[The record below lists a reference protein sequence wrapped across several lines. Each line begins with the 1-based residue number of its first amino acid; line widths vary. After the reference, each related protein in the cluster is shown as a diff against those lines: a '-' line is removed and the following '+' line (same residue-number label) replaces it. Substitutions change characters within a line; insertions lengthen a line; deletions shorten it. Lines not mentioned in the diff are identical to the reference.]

1 MRKIRDYKVKGE
13 DEMTTI
19 LSLKGVVDI
28 VIAGALYVLSLSV
41 KYYYMEISL
50 LLLLIVLF
58 IIDQKT
64 EKRIVANI
72 FGNLLI
78 IFFLYPV
85 PYISDSLLFNI
96 GIVIMSLFWII
107 IFNRYFKLDEE
118 ERLPLLEVLFKRRK
132 SFETI
137 GILISLGFLK
147 LIFDLQIMDANITIS
162 KEVLSNLYSINFQLF
177 GIILTGVIMIAVFVA
192 EGHGDIVQGKEQ
204 RKKKVLAQ
212 SIKGVLLFAIPII
225 FLSVLGIISNMNLY
239 IGQDMSS
246 FQNTIVTW
254 IFSVTV
260 LLSIFCIL
268 FIGMLI
274 YDLLE
279 IKGG

>member
-1 MRKIRDYKVKGE
+1 M
-13 DEMTTI
+13 
-19 LSLKGVVDI
+19 
-28 VIAGALYVLSLSV
+28 
-41 KYYYMEISL
+41 
-50 LLLLIVLF
+50 LLLLIILF
-58 IIDQKT
+58 IASLKT
-64 EKRIVANI
+64 ENKIIANI

-78 IFFLYPV
+78 VFVLY
-85 PYISDSLLFNI
+85 SLLVVLKIEENRLFNL
-96 GIVIMSLFWII
+96 GII
-107 IFNRYFKLDEE
+107 IISSPWGFVFNRYFKLEEE
-118 ERLPLLEVLFKRRK
+118 ERLPLLEVLFERRE
-132 SFETI
+132 SFETF
-137 GILISLGFLK
+137 GTLISLGFLK

-177 GIILTGVIMIAVFVA
+177 GIILTGVIMITVFLA
-192 EGHGDIVQGKEQ
+192 SGHGDIEQ

-212 SIKGVLLFAIPII
+212 GIKGVLLFAISII
-225 FLSVLGIISNMNLY
+225 FLSVLGIITNMNLY

-246 FQNTIVTW
+246 FQNTIVTC
-254 IFSVTV
+254 IFSVTI